1 MQIFMAYGL
10 RGQQGAVCSGAEL
23 QDAAV
28 EYEFTL
34 RYSIENNVDDALE
47 RLAAAACTDALVGLG
62 RPGQLCLEFRREAAS
77 ELDAVVSARADVE
90 RALPE
95 AVLIQR

>member
-1 MQIFMAYGL
+1 M
-10 RGQQGAVCSGAEL
+10 
-23 QDAAV
+23 

-34 RYSIENNVDDALE
+34 RYSGESNVDDALE
-47 RLAAAACTDALVGLG
+47 RLAAAGCTDALVGLG
-62 RPGQLCLEFRREAAS
+62 RPGQLCLEFKREAAS

-95 AVLIQR
+95 EVMIER